1 MTEFA
6 RFQDT
11 VMKDLEV
18 YELEEDH
25 WQEQF
30 YLVGFNLLNDDLIFD
45 LFDRVVRLV
54 KKQPMWLLNL
64 VDHGGSYLP

>member
-30 YLVGFNLLNDDLIFD
+30 YLVGIDLLSDYLI
-45 LFDRVVRLV
+45 LI
-54 KKQPMWLLNL
+54 
-64 VDHGGSYLP
+64 YLIESDVG